1 MRSMLSVV
9 FGLILLVMLAVTVHA
24 SLDRSI
30 LQVGPELLSDPW
42 FHATLCDAYCGFLT
56 FFVWVA
62 WKERTWFGRV
72 GWFVGIMLLGNIA
85 MSVYVLIQIAR
96 LGPGFTLERLLLPER
111 SG

>member
-1 MRSMLSVV
+1 MRSMLCAV
-9 FGLILLVMLAVTVHA
+9 FGLILLAMLAVTSYA

-30 LQVGPELLSDPW
+30 LNVRPELISDPW

-62 WKERTWFGRV
+62 FKERSWPGRV

-85 MSVYVLIQIAR
+85 MSVYVLMQIAR
-96 LGPGFTLERLLLPER
+96 LGPDFTPERLLLPER
-111 SG
+111 SA

>member
-1 MRSMLSVV
+1 MRSMLYVV
-9 FGLILLVMLAVTVHA
+9 FGLILLAMLAVTVHA
-24 SLDRSI
+24 SLDRSV
-30 LQVGPELLSDPW
+30 LQVGPQLLSDPW

-62 WKERTWFGRV
+62 CKEQSWLGRA

-85 MSVYVLIQIAR
+85 MSVYVLIQIIR
-96 LGPGFTLERLLLPER
+96 LGPGFTPERLLLPER